1 MSKNNTT
8 YTGISFPSLLGLS
21 FVILKLCHVIDWS
34 WWFVT
39 APFWLMAVIAAVI
52 SVIVIIANAIKSVK
66 RH

>member
-8 YTGISFPSLLGLS
+8 YTGISFPFLLGLS